1 VEKQEARP
9 MQSAKFSPQYASQQ
23 QSQPIVK
30 KNSLD
35 AAQFDCLL
43 KAIELAHKISS
54 SPSTIVSGSRIIS
67 QLSDGTSILQID
79 MTKALNQKLRLCFIN
94 TENEIKLLANLKNS
108 KKIQILDD
116 PSLDFYE
123 VTNQQF
129 SVPLYKRY
137 KPTTSD
143 VTPDPSKWGMIGV
156 PAAIKETKVLRSQME
171 FSSLPFVSLHI
182 FNNQLTAVQVP
193 GYQSYLLDP
202 AALDECAGTP
212 EISLK
217 SFSFLDVPG
226 EEITMKVRRDNT
238 EYWLITETPIALG
251 VTANLFEPLLV
262 ENKAINTKIMNGGK
276 NGK

>member
-1 VEKQEARP
+1 
-9 MQSAKFSPQYASQQ
+9 MHSAKFSPQYASRQE
-23 QSQPIVK
+23 SKPIVNK
-30 KNSLD
+30 YTLD
-35 AAQFDCLL
+35 SAQFDCVL
-43 KAIELAHKISS
+43 KSIELANKISS

-79 MTKALNQKLRLCFIN
+79 MTKALNQDLNISFIN

-116 PSLDFYE
+116 PILDFYE

-137 KPTTSD
+137 EPTTSD
-143 VTPDPSKWGMIGV
+143 LTSDPSKWGMIGV
-156 PAAIKETKVLRSQME
+156 PVTIKETKALRSQME

-193 GYQSYLLDP
+193 GYQPYLIDP
-202 AALDECAGTP
+202 AAQDECAETP

-217 SFSFLDVPG
+217 TFSFLAMPG

>member
-1 VEKQEARP
+1 

-193 GYQSYLLDP
+193 GYQPYLIDP
-202 AALDECAGTP
+202 AAHDECAGTP
-212 EISLK
+212 VISLK
-217 SFSFLDVPG
+217 SFAFLDVPG
-226 EEITMKVRRDNT
+226 EEITMKVGKDNT